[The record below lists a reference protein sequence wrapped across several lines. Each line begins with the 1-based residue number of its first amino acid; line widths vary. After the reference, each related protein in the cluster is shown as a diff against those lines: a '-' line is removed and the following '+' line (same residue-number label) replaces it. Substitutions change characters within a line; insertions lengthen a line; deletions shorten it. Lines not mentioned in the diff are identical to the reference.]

1 LALGCAS
8 FAGAHDVAPASLV
21 REGEPTLRGGIPDPV
36 EPLGA
41 RRRRGPCSDA
51 LARRYLALLGVVL
64 SVSVLAGCGS
74 WWGKKEIVENNDPPD
89 IIYGKAEAMISKG
102 SYGEAAKEYEQVDIN
117 HPYSQEA
124 RKAIVMAA
132 YAYYKAGKY
141 DDAISAADRY
151 LTLHPGTPES
161 DLAQNIIGSSCSSAT
176 RARATLPRQETGF
189 ASCATFLPRAR

>member
-1 LALGCAS
+1 
-8 FAGAHDVAPASLV
+8 
-21 REGEPTLRGGIPDPV
+21 
-36 EPLGA
+36 
-41 RRRRGPCSDA
+41 
-51 LARRYLALLGVVL
+51 VL

-132 YAYYKAGKY
+132 YAYYKAG
-141 DDAISAADRY
+141 
-151 LTLHPGTPES
+151 
-161 DLAQNIIGSSCSSAT
+161 
-176 RARATLPRQETGF
+176 
-189 ASCATFLPRAR
+189 